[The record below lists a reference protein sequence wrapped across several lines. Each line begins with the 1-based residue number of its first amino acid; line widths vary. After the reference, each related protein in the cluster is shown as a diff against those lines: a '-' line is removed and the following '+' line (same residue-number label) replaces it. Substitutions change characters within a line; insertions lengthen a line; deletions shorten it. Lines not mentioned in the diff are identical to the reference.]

1 MCMQIVIS
9 FESSFCRVRE
19 LRGFVSTRCARVR
32 FCSTSARPL
41 ERNWIP
47 SRANW
52 NFSPASKMAA
62 RFPPFRSLH
71 PLLPPCRFSRKNLTD
86 AKTTP
91 RTEEASSSLHLPSA
105 SFSLQLSL
113 RAEAGFASQ
122 VHEADRSPFLSS
134 SPRPFFRRPYSVLCS
149 SLGPGIPRGVP
160 DLLRAPS
167 FREERRVFSQTSSSG
182 DPNVPSNKRETAKN
196 PPASGR
202 FRLLRAVENLV
213 SARAKRGPVSSPE
226 TPGGP
231 LSPVSASAAPER
243 EGAGDTPQQN
253 AEGER
258 DLEETE
264 AKSESEKITDEGSHW
279 LARRA
284 RGSRLATG
292 RSLLAGQ
299 PDGCSV
305 QDRREDGSESKP
317 VTVVYAHASSMET
330 TRPASSASLSRFLSN
345 LLPRLFLFPTPLS
358 SAQRTAE
365 KPVAEGASVGA
376 ESAAREP
383 LLSPSQRQSL
393 PFNFVTVDVAAEP
406 RLGAFLALPSVP
418 ALVCFYRKKLYSV
431 LAPGA
436 SDVALLRFL
445 KEAADLSETSIS
457 ASREKNVCSRVSPEN
472 VAEAVHGARVAA
484 ATTAGGKGS
493 LAVGSAALGSKRLTE
508 TEAIALEGAWAERKD
523 VQCLLTQLG
532 VAMTREQAEEVQTL
546 KNELVAEDRS
556 EDAVLTGGRRLFAEL
571 QLQLTGDSPPDREA
585 LSTLLSEILG
595 SALSLPESLQPPKLS
610 EVSRQEAGRS
620 VSSDS
625 RPSRKK
631 TGYAEQWASLY
642 QIEGYWN
649 ELETSPVCARLLAKA
664 TVALFNHEQVN
675 LQELDLCID
684 RASGEDDEEW
694 PSIRASLSESLKT
707 ALNADEPV
715 RPLDEAV
722 HYAHLTM
729 KNEKDFSSLRPS
741 FFFLGSTAVLDCPLR
756 TASRLRRLKAARLFH
771 GGAYEEALKFAVFA
785 YRLECQG
792 PVETRRA
799 AAPEHVLGKWR
810 DEEAALLAV
819 DSSHDK
825 VGGNGTEDLFDQMAC
840 ARAGWPART
849 LLMAMYM
856 ALGAKHPAVQRSRAE
871 LEVLLGTDGFV
882 PVVFPHTRARAGG
895 KPIMM
900 RGKSGK
906 WHWLGPYWKPPW
918 APSNKARWPTGP
930 EEWAWSDPTR

>member
-1 MCMQIVIS
+1 
-9 FESSFCRVRE
+9 
-19 LRGFVSTRCARVR
+19 
-32 FCSTSARPL
+32 
-41 ERNWIP
+41 
-47 SRANW
+47 
-52 NFSPASKMAA
+52 MAA

-71 PLLPPCRFSRKNLTD
+71 PLLPPFRSSRKNLTD
-86 AKTTP
+86 TKTTL
-91 RTEEASSSLHLPSA
+91 RTEEASSSSHLAPA

-113 RAEAGFASQ
+113 RADAGFAGQ

-134 SPRPFFRRPYSVLCS
+134 SPRPLFRRPHVVLCS
-149 SLGPGIPRGVP
+149 SLGPGIQRGVP

-182 DPNVPSNKRETAKN
+182 DSKVPSNRRETAKN

-213 SARAKRGPVSSPE
+213 GARAKRGPVSSQE
-226 TPGGP
+226 TAGGQ
-231 LSPVSASAAPER
+231 LSPASPSAAPGL
-243 EGAGDTPQQN
+243 EGAFDTPQHT
-253 AEGER
+253 AEGETAP
-258 DLEETE
+258 EETE
-264 AKSESEKITDEGSHW
+264 EAKSDTEKVTDESTHW

-284 RGSRLATG
+284 RRTRLTTG
-292 RSLLAGQ
+292 RNLLAGQ
-299 PDGCSV
+299 TDGCSV
-305 QDRREDGSESKP
+305 QDRREEGSESKP

-330 TRPASSASLSRFLSN
+330 TRPAASASLSLFLSS
-345 LLPRLFLFPTPLS
+345 LLPRLFLFPIPLS

-365 KPVAEGASVGA
+365 KPGTGGASVGA

-383 LLSPSQRQSL
+383 LLLPSQRQSL
-393 PFNFVTVDVAAEP
+393 PFDFVTVDVAAEP

-418 ALVCFYRKKLYSV
+418 ALVCFYRQKLYSV
-431 LAPGA
+431 FAPGA

-445 KEAADLSETSIS
+445 KEAADLSETSTS
-457 ASREKNVCSRVSPEN
+457 ASLEKEVCSRVSPEN
-472 VAEAVHGARVAA
+472 VAQAVHEARVAA
-484 ATTAGGKGS
+484 ATSAGRKGS
-493 LAVGSAALGSKRLTE
+493 LAVGSAALGSKRVTE
-508 TEAIALEGAWAERKD
+508 TEAVALAGAWAERKD

-532 VAMTREQAEEVQTL
+532 VAMTREQAEEVRTL
-546 KNELVAEDRS
+546 KNELAAEDRS

-571 QLQLTGDSPPDREA
+571 QLQLTGDTPPDREA
-585 LSTLLSEILG
+585 LTNLLSEILG
-595 SALSLPESLQPPKLS
+595 SALSLPESLQSPKSS
-610 EVSRQEAGRS
+610 EVSRQEAERS

-625 RPSRKK
+625 RQSRKK

-642 QIEGYWN
+642 QREGYWN

-664 TVALFNHEQVN
+664 TVALFDHEQVN

-684 RASGEDDEEW
+684 RVSGEDDEEW
-694 PSIRASLSESLKT
+694 PSISASLSESLKS

-741 FFFLGSTAVLDCPLR
+741 FFFLGSTALLDCPLR

-771 GGAYEEALKFAVFA
+771 AGAYEEALKFAVSA

-792 PVETRRA
+792 PVEAHTA

-810 DEEAALLAV
+810 DEEASLLAV

-825 VGGNGTEDLFDQMAC
+825 LGGNGTEDLFDQMAC

-871 LEVLLGTDGFV
+871 LEVVLGTDGFV